1 MDTSVTM
8 NACQRRPLAVALLAL
23 AAALGTGR
31 GSQAS
36 PLPLYVSP
44 AGNDAW
50 SGTLAEPNAAKS
62 DGPLATLERAREEV
76 RKRKKAG
83 ALPEGGV
90 TVSIAA
96 GVYER
101 TQTFELGAEDS
112 GTDKSPV
119 VYQGEPGSPPR
130 MIGGKRVAGLR
141 PVSDPAVL
149 ERLDPAARGKVLQAD
164 LKGQGVTDY
173 GQPGAGGIELFFQ
186 DQPMPVARWP
196 NEGFV
201 KIVQVLGPTPR
212 DVRGTKGCAEGFFR
226 YDGDRP
232 RRWTAEKD
240 VWLHGYWFW
249 DWADQ
254 RQKVATIDP
263 DQRTITL
270 AKPDHHYGY
279 RNGQWFYAFNL
290 LAEIDRPGEW
300 YLDRQAGI
308 LYFWPPAPV
317 QEGQAVVSLVP
328 TLVRLKGVSHVTL
341 RGLLLEAMRDTAVVV
356 SGGSDNRIVG
366 CTIRNGGASAV
377 AVSGQ
382 GHTVAGCDIYQ
393 MAEGGI
399 SLSGGDRKTLA
410 PAGLTA
416 ENNHIHHYG
425 RWKPMYSAGLSISG
439 VGNRAAHNLIHHAPH
454 QAIGFSG
461 NDHVIELNEIHH
473 VCFESNDAGAI
484 YAGRDWT
491 MRGTVIRHN
500 FLHHVY
506 GFERRGCVGVYL
518 DDMFCGTEITGNV
531 FYQVPRAAFIGGGRD
546 CLVAN
551 NVFVEC
557 QPALHIDAR
566 ALGWAGYHAQMW
578 IKEGREKG
586 TLSGTRYR
594 EPPYR
599 DRYPLLPGILDD
611 DPAAP
616 KGNVVARNVCWK
628 GRWDE
633 IEAKA
638 RPLVTM
644 KDNLVDVDPRFV
656 DAAGLDFRLRDD
668 SPAWKLGFQRIPAEK
683 IGLYRSADRASWPA
697 ADSHNSAAKR

>member
-164 LKGQGVTDY
+164 LKGQGITDY

-240 VWLHGYWFW
+240 VWLHG
-249 DWADQ
+249 
-254 RQKVATIDP
+254 
-263 DQRTITL
+263 
-270 AKPDHHYGY
+270 
-279 RNGQWFYAFNL
+279 
-290 LAEIDRPGEW
+290 
-300 YLDRQAGI
+300 
-308 LYFWPPAPV
+308 
-317 QEGQAVVSLVP
+317 
-328 TLVRLKGVSHVTL
+328 
-341 RGLLLEAMRDTAVVV
+341 
-356 SGGSDNRIVG
+356 
-366 CTIRNGGASAV
+366 
-377 AVSGQ
+377 
-382 GHTVAGCDIYQ
+382 
-393 MAEGGI
+393 
-399 SLSGGDRKTLA
+399 
-410 PAGLTA
+410 
-416 ENNHIHHYG
+416 
-425 RWKPMYSAGLSISG
+425 
-439 VGNRAAHNLIHHAPH
+439 
-454 QAIGFSG
+454 
-461 NDHVIELNEIHH
+461 
-473 VCFESNDAGAI
+473 
-484 YAGRDWT
+484 
-491 MRGTVIRHN
+491 
-500 FLHHVY
+500 
-506 GFERRGCVGVYL
+506 
-518 DDMFCGTEITGNV
+518 
-531 FYQVPRAAFIGGGRD
+531 
-546 CLVAN
+546 
-551 NVFVEC
+551 
-557 QPALHIDAR
+557 
-566 ALGWAGYHAQMW
+566 
-578 IKEGREKG
+578 
-586 TLSGTRYR
+586 
-594 EPPYR
+594 
-599 DRYPLLPGILDD
+599 
-611 DPAAP
+611 
-616 KGNVVARNVCWK
+616 
-628 GRWDE
+628 
-633 IEAKA
+633 
-638 RPLVTM
+638 
-644 KDNLVDVDPRFV
+644 
-656 DAAGLDFRLRDD
+656 
-668 SPAWKLGFQRIPAEK
+668 
-683 IGLYRSADRASWPA
+683 
-697 ADSHNSAAKR
+697 